1 MSADANARRADSGVP
16 SLGVAAPDGRFEVV
30 DRDAGRCQNM
40 SVRVSKSVILD
51 GLKLA
56 AEVTIPPK
64 AGENARVL
72 PGRTSDFGHLGLWP
86 IECDS
91 TCELVIQPKQSNG
104 DEETKCGNKR
114 ASHLSNC

>member
-1 MSADANARRADSGVP
+1 VSEEANARRADLRVP
-16 SLGVAAPDGRFEVV
+16 RLGVAAPDGRFEGV
-30 DRDAGRCQNM
+30 DRCQNM
-40 SVRVSKSVILD
+40 SVGVSKSVILD
-51 GLKLA
+51 GRKLW

-64 AGENARVL
+64 AAENARVL